1 MFCDLMKQ
9 NLNEECLVHVIGLN
23 EGVKA
28 RVTSALQ
35 ICSGSAS
42 VGFSRAQTTLSLF

>member
-9 NLNEECLVHVIGLN
+9 NLNEECLVNVIGLN

-28 RVTSALQ
+28 CVCVLCISLHQLCR
-35 ICSGSAS
+35 S
-42 VGFSRAQTTLSLF
+42 VQEVQA